1 MNIKDFKV
9 GDEVITVINERDY
22 VNGGRKD
29 TIRKEK
35 VMSVG
40 RKYVQATRF
49 ENERFTDKFSVKDYF
64 PYGLINA
71 SIGEKCYLFKSMKD
85 YQDYKQSLQ
94 LIDFIYDK
102 LYYRRGLHNLT
113 LKQLETIFVIGY
125 ISNITG
131 ILLTSFI
138 IFHGIKNYAY

>member
-1 MNIKDFKV
+1 MINIKDFKV

-40 RKYVQATRF
+40 RKYVQVTRF
-49 ENERFTDKFSVKDYF
+49 ADERFTDKFLAKDYF
-64 PYGLINA
+64 PYGLVEANG
-71 SIGEKCYLFKSMKD
+71 IGEKLYLFKSMED
-85 YQDYKQSLQ
+85 YQDYKKSLQ

-102 LYYRRGLHNLT
+102 LHYSNELRNLT
-113 LKQLETIFVIGY
+113 LKQLEAIKE
-125 ISNITG
+125 
-131 ILLTSFI
+131 I
-138 IFHGIKNYAY
+138 IEDDMED

>member
-1 MNIKDFKV
+1 MINIKDFKV

-40 RKYVQATRF
+40 RKYVQVTRF
-49 ENERFTDKFSVKDYF
+49 EDERFTNKFLAKDYF
-64 PYGLINA
+64 SYGLVEANG
-71 SIGEKCYLFKSMKD
+71 IGEKLYLFKSMED
-85 YQDYKQSLQ
+85 YQDYKKSLQ

-102 LYYRRGLHNLT
+102 LHYSNELRNFT
-113 LKQLETIFVIGY
+113 LEQLEAIKE
-125 ISNITG
+125 
-131 ILLTSFI
+131 I
-138 IFHGIKNYAY
+138 IDDNKED

>member
-1 MNIKDFKV
+1 MINIKDFHV

-40 RKYVQATRF
+40 RKYVQVTRF
-49 ENERFTDKFSVKDYF
+49 QNENFIDKFSAEDYF
-64 PYGLINA
+64 PYGLVDA
-71 SIGEKCYLFKSMKD
+71 SSIGEKSYLFKSMED
-85 YQDYKQSLQ
+85 YQDYKKSLQ

-102 LYYRRGLHNLT
+102 LYYRSGLRNLT
-113 LKQLETIFVIGY
+113 LEQLEA
-125 ISNITG
+125 
-131 ILLTSFI
+131 
-138 IFHGIKNYAY
+138 IKEIMDGNKEN

>member
-22 VNGGRKD
+22 MNGGRKD

-40 RKYVQATRF
+40 RKYVQVTRF
-49 ENERFTDKFSVKDYF
+49 GDEHFIDKFSAEDYF
-64 PYGLINA
+64 PYGLVNA
-71 SIGEKCYLFKSMKD
+71 EGIGEKIYLFKSMED
-85 YQDYKQSLQ
+85 YQDYKKSLQ

-102 LYYRRGLHNLT
+102 LYYRSGLSNLT
-113 LKQLETIFVIGY
+113 LKQLEAIKE
-125 ISNITG
+125 
-131 ILLTSFI
+131 I
-138 IFHGIKNYAY
+138 IDGNKEN

>member
-9 GDEVITVINERDY
+9 DDDVITVINERDC

-40 RKYVQATRF
+40 RKYVHVTRF
-49 ENERFTDKFSVKDYF
+49 EDERFIDKFSAEDYF
-64 PYGLINA
+64 PYGLVDA
-71 SIGEKCYLFKSMKD
+71 SSIGETYYLFKSIED
-85 YQDYKQSLQ
+85 YQNYKKCLQ

-102 LYYRRGLHNLT
+102 LYNRSGLRNLT
-113 LKQLETIFVIGY
+113 LEQLEAIKE
-125 ISNITG
+125 
-131 ILLTSFI
+131 I
-138 IFHGIKNYAY
+138 IESQEE

>member
-1 MNIKDFKV
+1 MGGRNLMINIKDFKV

-40 RKYVQATRF
+40 RKYVQVTRF
-49 ENERFTDKFSVKDYF
+49 EDERFTDKFLAKDYF
-64 PYGLINA
+64 LYGLVEANG
-71 SIGEKCYLFKSMKD
+71 IGEKLYLFKSMED
-85 YQDYKQSLQ
+85 YQDYKKSLQ

-102 LYYRRGLHNLT
+102 LHCSNELRNFT
-113 LKQLETIFVIGY
+113 LKQLEAIKE
-125 ISNITG
+125 
-131 ILLTSFI
+131 I
-138 IFHGIKNYAY
+138 IDGNKEN